1 MEFNALEYKFQDYS
15 GVYKRDNDDRFIPAK
30 WLPMVEEV
38 LQSNE
43 KYRMEEERKL
53 KRQGIKI
60 EESYQNPMPK
70 IYTDYLKNK
79 GKNTD

>member
-1 MEFNALEYKFQDYS
+1 MEYKFQDYS
-15 GVYKRDNDDRFIPAK
+15 GVYKRDNNDRFIPAK

-38 LQSNE
+38 LHSND
-43 KYRMEEERKL
+43 KYRMEKEREL
-53 KRQGIKI
+53 KMQGIKI
-60 EESYQNPMPK
+60 DESYQDPLPK